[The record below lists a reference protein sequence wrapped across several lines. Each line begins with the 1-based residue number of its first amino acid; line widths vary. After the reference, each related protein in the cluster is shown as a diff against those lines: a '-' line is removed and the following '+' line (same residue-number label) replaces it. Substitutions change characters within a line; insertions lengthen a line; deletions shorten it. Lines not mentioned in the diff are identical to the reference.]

1 MRLVFEGGSDRP
13 SDDVGLGVDNQEI
26 RLAPTRA
33 TEGAKVSLVPAMVM
47 ATYKFVSQRTLS
59 YNCKNDK

>member
-33 TEGAKVSLVPAMVM
+33 TEGAKVSLVPADGNGYV
-47 ATYKFVSQRTLS
+47 
-59 YNCKNDK
+59 